1 MKSQQEAH
9 PIALHFL
16 KSTIYWNSSETT
28 LPFYN
33 EDAFEILRNITN
45 WSSSDVI
52 RQELLNYIETISHG
66 TFDYLTTDANK
77 IEEYNTDQNK
87 VQYFSTYDEFMA
99 FKEEMMEEFEF
110 PDEQEALFDL
120 EFGNGPAD
128 AASIQ
133 IDQTII
139 AVVFASFIKN
149 GELSQELIQI
159 GMAAIQREL
168 LEISLLKFEE
178 EVRKIRRGELMQL
191 AKDLTA
197 YKKNNSDQEA
207 RK

>member
-1 MKSQQEAH
+1 MMDQQEAH
-9 PIALHFL
+9 PIALQIL
-16 KSTIYWNSSETT
+16 RSTIYWNSAEAT
-28 LPFYN
+28 LPFCN

-45 WSSSDVI
+45 WSSNDVI
-52 RQELLNYIETISHG
+52 RQELLNYIETIGHG

-139 AVVFASFIKN
+139 SVVFASFIKN

-168 LEISLLKFEE
+168 LEISLLKFQE